1 MPDDKIII
9 MAVNG
14 LIKTQQL
21 TEIRSDNNMGY
32 KMGYCDIISQS

>member
-21 TEIRSDNNMGY
+21 TEIRSDNLGY